1 MLHRERTFA
10 SPTQRAPIRAPT
22 TLPASA
28 LGKTSG
34 FRQSMPVE
42 HTTPEQGGAEQ
53 GGADGGGGDGGDVS
67 SGAAPLPD
75 VGLDATA
82 RAEVGA
88 GGDGGDEGSE
98 QFSGLGPYPIGLDAP
113 LTLGSDGVRSS
124 FPANRSPPTV
134 TPYRYTVP

>member
-53 GGADGGGGDGGDVS
+53 GGADGGGGDGGD
-67 SGAAPLPD
+67 
-75 VGLDATA
+75 
-82 RAEVGA
+82 
-88 GGDGGDEGSE
+88 EGSE